1 MSQSVYL
8 NLNTNFSNH
17 TAPNYTQYFD
27 NPLEVP
33 KNSKVCLYNAE
44 LKKAPITI
52 TQDQSFKL
60 FIDSATDSSK
70 AFVLHNTDSSLVD
83 NNDLNNLTVDIKKG
97 NYSKRQFLD
106 HLQTQA
112 KASINAN
119 NTDSS
124 KPRIP
129 YKFCISNENDRIFAG
144 LSPNFKT
151 SDFIGKGTE
160 AEFRNKNVSFTD
172 TANVSTAVR
181 VSVNAGVD
189 LENKNPSIA
198 ECNVWA
204 MNQSA
209 VNPLIFG
216 RHDNDKISKLQGNI
230 FFNMFDAD
238 ASNLIQTNIGC
249 CFLRTSDVEAQKS
262 GTNLGCVATSDGLAQ
277 VPKSFFGFQ
286 VIERYDEEQQI
297 TPTIDTPSRLQVFGN
312 YYGTDIGSTN
322 LESMVKLYDVEIN
335 SINENQRFGVSIYY
349 ENEENPIDLTA
360 NKFYFRIHHILPSQ
374 DYITT
379 PNQLN
384 NVIFDSK
391 SVDYELPQALISQCF
406 KYEQSGSMLQPYYSG
421 LVPTFYAFCENGRG
435 RTTSFNEEIG
445 WADVSGNYIYDST
458 QSDVD
463 NRDTVGL
470 LKYSLT
476 DLGDDVKEVLGNNE
490 IVAINPNGWDRVQTS
505 DFGITELYGDTTNY
519 NIELSNLPIKAN
531 QSTES
536 VNNNI
541 GTTRPI
547 VFQVNN
553 AFSGSINNVNSAE
566 MIRSIYPP
574 QLKELSLNNVNP
586 LKLNSINVK
595 IKRAKDNSQATELTD
610 AKLEIIIKEKEFYL
624 ISYYFFCQSYK

>member
-8 NLNTNFSNH
+8 NLNTNFSND
-17 TAPNYTQYFD
+17 TAPNYSQYFD
-27 NPLEVP
+27 NPLEIP

-52 TQDQSFKL
+52 SQDQSFKL

-70 AFVLHNTDSSLVD
+70 AFVLHNTDSSLVN

-112 KASINAN
+112 KASITAN
-119 NTDSS
+119 NGDSN

-151 SDFIGKGTE
+151 SDFIGKGTS
-160 AEFRNKNVSFTD
+160 AEFRNKNVSFTP
-172 TANVSTAVR
+172 TSNVSTAIR
-181 VSVNAGVD
+181 VGVNASVNLQNLDPAV
-189 LENKNPSIA
+189 LEAP
-198 ECNVWA
+198 VWA

-230 FFNMFDAD
+230 FFNMFDSD
-238 ASNLIQTNIGC
+238 KENTTQTQIGC
-249 CFLRTSDVEAQKS
+249 CFLRTSDVEAQQS
-262 GTNLGCVATSDGLAQ
+262 SNGNLGCVATSDGLAQ

-286 VIERYDEEQQI
+286 VVERFDDGGLD
-297 TPTIDTPSRLQVFGN
+297 TPDKNTPSRLQVYGN

-322 LESMVKLYDVEIN
+322 LQSMVKLYDVEIN

-360 NKFYFRIHHILPSQ
+360 NKFYFRIHHILTSQ

-406 KYEQSGSMLQPYYSG
+406 KYEQSGSMAQPYYSG
-421 LVPTFYAFCENGRG
+421 FVPTFYAFCENGRS
-435 RTTSFNEEIG
+435 RTTGGAEEIG

-458 QSDVD
+458 QSIVD

-586 LKLNSINVK
+586 MKLNSINVK
-595 IKRAKDNSQATELTD
+595 IKRAKDNAQATELTD
-610 AKLEIIIKEKEFYL
+610 AKLEIIIKE
-624 ISYYFFCQSYK
+624 

>member
-8 NLNTNFSNH
+8 NLNTNFSND
-17 TAPNYTQYFD
+17 TAPNYSQYFD
-27 NPLEVP
+27 NPLEIP

-52 TQDQSFKL
+52 SQDQSFKL

-70 AFVLHNTDSSLVD
+70 AFVLHNTDSSLVN

-112 KASINAN
+112 KASITAN
-119 NTDSS
+119 NGDSN

-151 SDFIGKGTE
+151 SDFIGKGTS
-160 AEFRNKNVSFTD
+160 AEFRNKNVSFTP
-172 TANVSTAVR
+172 TSNVSTAIR
-181 VSVNAGVD
+181 VGVNASVNLQNLDPAV
-189 LENKNPSIA
+189 LEAP
-198 ECNVWA
+198 VWA

-230 FFNMFDAD
+230 FFNMFDSD
-238 ASNLIQTNIGC
+238 KENTVQTQIGC
-249 CFLRTSDVEAQKS
+249 CFLRTSDVEAQQS
-262 GTNLGCVATSDGLAQ
+262 SNGNLGCVATSDGLAQ

-286 VIERYDEEQQI
+286 VVERFDDGGLD
-297 TPTIDTPSRLQVFGN
+297 TPDKNTPSRLQVYGN

-322 LESMVKLYDVEIN
+322 LQSMVKLYDVEIN

-349 ENEENPIDLTA
+349 ENEENPIDINA
-360 NKFYFRIHHILPSQ
+360 NKFYFRIHHILTSQ

-406 KYEQSGSMLQPYYSG
+406 KYEQSGSMAQPYYSG
-421 LVPTFYAFCENGRG
+421 FVPTFYAFCENGRS
-435 RTTSFNEEIG
+435 RTTGGAEEIG

-458 QSDVD
+458 QSAVD

-586 LKLNSINVK
+586 MKLNSINVK
-595 IKRAKDNSQATELTD
+595 IKRAKDNAQATELTD
-610 AKLEIIIKEKEFYL
+610 AKLEIIIKE
-624 ISYYFFCQSYK
+624 

>member
-8 NLNTNFSNH
+8 NLNTNFSND
-17 TAPNYTQYFD
+17 TAPNYSQYFD
-27 NPLEVP
+27 NPLEIP

-52 TQDQSFKL
+52 SQDQSFKI

-70 AFVLHNTDSSLVD
+70 AFVLHNTDSSLVN

-112 KASINAN
+112 KASITAN
-119 NTDSS
+119 NGDSN

-151 SDFIGKGTE
+151 SDFIGKGTS
-160 AEFRNKNVSFTD
+160 AEFRNKNVSFTP
-172 TANVSTAVR
+172 TSNVSTAIR
-181 VSVNAGVD
+181 VGVNASVNLQNLDPAV
-189 LENKNPSIA
+189 LEAP
-198 ECNVWA
+198 VWA

-230 FFNMFDAD
+230 FFNMFDSD
-238 ASNLIQTNIGC
+238 KENTTQTQIGC
-249 CFLRTSDVEAQKS
+249 CFLRTSDVEAQQS
-262 GTNLGCVATSDGLAQ
+262 SNGNLGCVATSDGLAQ

-286 VIERYDEEQQI
+286 VVERFDDGGLD
-297 TPTIDTPSRLQVFGN
+297 TPDKNTPSRLQVFGN

-360 NKFYFRIHHILPSQ
+360 NKFYFRIHHILTSQ

-406 KYEQSGSMLQPYYSG
+406 KYEQSGSMAQPYYSG
-421 LVPTFYAFCENGRG
+421 FVPTFYAFCENGRS
-435 RTTSFNEEIG
+435 RTTGGAEEIG

-458 QSDVD
+458 QSIVD

-586 LKLNSINVK
+586 MKLNSINVK
-595 IKRAKDNSQATELTD
+595 IKRAKDNAQATELTD
-610 AKLEIIIKEKEFYL
+610 AKLEIIIKE
-624 ISYYFFCQSYK
+624 